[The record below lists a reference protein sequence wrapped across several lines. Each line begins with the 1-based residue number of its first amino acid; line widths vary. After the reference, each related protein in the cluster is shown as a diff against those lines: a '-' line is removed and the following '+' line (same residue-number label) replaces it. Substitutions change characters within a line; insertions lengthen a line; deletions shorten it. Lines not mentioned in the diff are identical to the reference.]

1 MIGERRTRLKWRSS
15 LPITAADL
23 DQFHEF
29 ARQKLGNGGADS
41 LEELVELWKSQ
52 TLNSDELKESL
63 HALEQGIADVAAGR
77 VRPVEDVF
85 QDLAARYD
93 VDFSK

>member
-1 MIGERRTRLKWRSS
+1 MPVTTTE
-15 LPITAADL
+15 L

-52 TLNSDELKESL
+52 TLGSDELKESL
-63 HALEQGIADVAAGR
+63 QALEQGIADVEAGR

-85 QDLAARYD
+85 RDLVARYD